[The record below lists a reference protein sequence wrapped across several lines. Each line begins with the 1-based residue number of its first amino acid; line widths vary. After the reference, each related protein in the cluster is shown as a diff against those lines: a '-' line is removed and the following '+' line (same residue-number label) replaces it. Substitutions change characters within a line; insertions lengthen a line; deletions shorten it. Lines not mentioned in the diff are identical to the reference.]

1 VTTPPQPLTAKDVAK
16 VGLLARL
23 ALSESDLERMTG
35 ELSKIV
41 GFVSMLGELDTADVA
56 PLAHPLDTQNVFR
69 DDVPAASLSTAE
81 ALQSAPRHDGA
92 CFLVPAVLGDSGFRL
107 LRGGRVALASDAQQV
122 RAKRERDK
130 QTE

>member
-1 VTTPPQPLTAKDVAK
+1 MSTAPQPAAAGSRGGEPLSARDVAK
-16 VGLLARL
+16 VASLARL
-23 ALSESDLERMTG
+23 ALSDAELARMTG

-41 GFVSMLGELDTADVA
+41 GFVSMLGEIDTADVA

-92 CFLVPAVLGDSGFRL
+92 CFLVPAVLGDSG
-107 LRGGRVALASDAQQV
+107 AA
-122 RAKRERDK
+122 
-130 QTE
+130 